1 MGKSKLKMLNVFDH
15 RKRKRVEILTVLKIF
30 YSTNMSI
37 SNSYALGI
45 SLTYVN
51 KVLMKNHL

>member
-15 RKRKRVEILTVLKIF
+15 RKRKRLEFLTVLKLF

-37 SNSYALGI
+37 NNSYALGI
-45 SLTYVN
+45 NISYVN